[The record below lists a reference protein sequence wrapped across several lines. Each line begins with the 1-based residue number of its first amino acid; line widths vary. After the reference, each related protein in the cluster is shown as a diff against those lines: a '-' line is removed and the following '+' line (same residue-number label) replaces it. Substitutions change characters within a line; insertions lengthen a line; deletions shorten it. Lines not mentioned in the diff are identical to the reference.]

1 MFIPDP
7 SDGERSLDK
16 SLWTDGLLASVLLA
30 LAPRAH
36 PFHARSTRGRSE
48 HRFCC
53 PDHQCSPRKA
63 WVAALRPAGKR
74 SLRDSK
80 DLSEGPTA

>member
-30 LAPRAH
+30 LAPRA
-36 PFHARSTRGRSE
+36 PTLFTRAR
-48 HRFCC
+48 
-53 PDHQCSPRKA
+53 P
-63 WVAALRPAGKR
+63 VAAPSTAFVAQITSAVDVGSDQVALNDMVISTP
-74 SLRDSK
+74 K
-80 DLSEGPTA
+80 DQPVTPVA